1 MTKAIERQGFPV
13 TQIANLTPI
22 AKTVGANRIVQ
33 SFSIP
38 YPMGDPNKTPEEEF
52 EMRERIVEEALET
65 LTEDIKDQT
74 IHKVSFD

>member
-38 YPMGDPNKTPEEEF
+38 YPMGDPKKTPEDEF
-52 EMRERIVEEALET
+52 AMRERIVEKALDA
-65 LTEDIKDQT
+65 LTEDIQDQT
-74 IHKVSFD
+74 IYKVNMD